1 MGPCGALGLGLLLLG
16 AVRGAAGEP
25 HSLRYYH
32 TTMDDPGPGLP
43 WFVEVGYVD
52 GEIFVHYDST
62 ARRYVPRT
70 EWVKAAGAVDP
81 GYWERNTQIA
91 QSNERVY
98 RVGLNTLQ
106 ERFNQSGGS
115 NTVQRM
121 CGCDILEDG
130 TTRGYHQYAY
140 DGRDFIAF
148 DKDTRTFSAA
158 VPEAVPTKRKWEVDE
173 SVSEGLK
180 HYLEETCVQW
190 LRRYVEHGKAEL
202 GRRERPE
209 VRVQGKEADGV
220 LTLSCRAHGFY
231 PRPIAVEW
239 MKDGAA
245 QHQDTHTG
253 GVVPNSDGTYHTWV
267 TIDVRPEDRD
277 KYQCRVQHA
286 SLQQPGLYSWEP
298 SESNLVPIVVGLIV
312 AIVAIVAG
320 VGFAIYRS
328 HAGKKEKGYSIA
340 SAKDGGS
347 NGSDTGAVWGWGLE
361 GVPVLSVVLT
371 QGWAVLGFCRET
383 PGTEGWDGNAVPWD
397 TISSHPYRE

>member
-1 MGPCGALGLGLLLLG
+1 MGPCGALRLGLLLLG

-25 HSLRYYH
+25 HSLRYFH
-32 TTMDDPGPGLP
+32 TAMTDPGTGLP
-43 WFVEVGYVD
+43 WFVSVGYVD

-70 EWVKAAGAVDP
+70 EWMAANMDQQ
-81 GYWERNTQIA
+81 YWDGQTEIGQG
-91 QSNERVY
+91 NERVY
-98 RVGLNTLQ
+98 RVDLNTLQ

-115 NTVQRM
+115 HTVQRM
-121 CGCDILEDG
+121 FGCDILEDS
-130 TTRGYHQYAY
+130 TTRGYSQYAY

-148 DKDTRTFSAA
+148 NKDKKTFTAA
-158 VPEAVPTKRKWEVDE
+158 VTEAVPTKRKWEDDG
-173 SVSEGLK
+173 SVAERWK
-180 HYLEETCVQW
+180 HYLEETCVEW

-202 GRRERPE
+202 GRREWPE
-209 VRVQGKEADGV
+209 VQVWGKEADGV

-231 PRPIAVEW
+231 PRPIVVEW
-239 MKDGAA
+239 MKDGAV

-267 TIDVRPEDRD
+267 TIDARPEDRD

-298 SESNLVPIVVGLIV
+298 SKPNLVPVVVGVIV
-312 AIVAIVAG
+312 AIAAIAIVAG
-320 VGFAIYRS
+320 VGFTIYRS

-347 NGSDTGAVWGWGLE
+347 NGSATGSDC
-361 GVPVLSVVLT
+361 PV
-371 QGWAVLGFCRET
+371 
-383 PGTEGWDGNAVPWD
+383 
-397 TISSHPYRE
+397 I